1 MDREVE
7 ISCLLDKKTEC
18 PICRKGFLSKQVKT
32 GKARFLGTEEDLRPL
47 YAGIDTV
54 KYDVLFCPNCG
65 YAAVAREFN
74 NVTSKQRQNIMDG
87 IANKFHGNVGEQDA
101 VYTYE
106 DAIYRYKMAL
116 LTAMIKPSK
125 LSEASYLSLKLSW
138 LYRGALEEQE
148 SQENPDPK
156 LVKAYTM
163 GEAHYQEEAFKGF
176 EKAVSSEYPPICGM
190 DEHTVNYLMSVLAY
204 RNEKYEDA
212 HRYAYMVLGARN
224 ATAKI
229 KEKQRLLVDKIKE
242 KK

>member
-1 MDREVE
+1 MDHEVE
-7 ISCLLDKKTEC
+7 ISCVLDKKMAC
-18 PICRKGFLSKQVKT
+18 PICHKDFLCKQVKT

-47 YAGIDTV
+47 YSGIDTI
-54 KYDVLFCPNCG
+54 KYDVLFCTHCG
-65 YAAVAREFN
+65 YASVSREFN
-74 NVTSKQRQNIMDG
+74 NVTAKQRQNILDG
-87 IANKFHGNVGEQDA
+87 IANKFCGVEEKEGI
-101 VYTYE
+101 YTYE

-116 LTAMIKPSK
+116 LTAMVKPSK

-148 SQENPDPK
+148 AMDTPDPK
-156 LVKAYTM
+156 LIKAYKM

-176 EKAVSSEYPPICGM
+176 EKAVQSEYPPICGM

-204 RNEKYEDA
+204 RNGKYEDA
-212 HRYAYMVLGARN
+212 HRYAYMVLGSRQ